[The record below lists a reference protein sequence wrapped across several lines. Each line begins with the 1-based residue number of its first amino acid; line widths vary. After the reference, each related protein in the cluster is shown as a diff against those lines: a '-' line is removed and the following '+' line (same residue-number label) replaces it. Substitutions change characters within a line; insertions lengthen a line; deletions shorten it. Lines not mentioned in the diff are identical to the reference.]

1 VSGNTTAPQV
11 REAAVSIT
19 KSKSELIEA
28 ILVQTRRMP
37 LPASVHASSKAT
49 QARVQLPQ
57 RVGRKTVFGMSTEVC
72 ATRLHLG
79 MHKMIWNQKSRDW
92 KVRSCPIV
100 NMQRSKDDVRRLFL
114 STMLCSFVNSSG
126 GGVLVV
132 FCNPVHILH

>member
-1 VSGNTTAPQV
+1 ML
-11 REAAVSIT
+11 AA
-19 KSKSELIEA
+19 KQHK
-28 ILVQTRRMP
+28 P
-37 LPASVHASSKAT
+37 G
-49 QARVQLPQ
+49 VQLPQ

-100 NMQRSKDDVRRLFL
+100 DMQRSRADVRMLFL
-114 STMLCSFVNSSG
+114 STMLCCFVNSSG

-132 FCNPVHILH
+132 FCNPVHVLH